1 MALLTIVCRRRPVID
16 EAPILYK
23 IYDGKISKTMDFGA
37 FVSLEGVKGR
47 REGLV
52 HVSQLKVS
60 KSKSHMKATRLT

>member
-1 MALLTIVCRRRPVID
+1 M
-16 EAPILYK
+16 LYK

-52 HVSQLKVS
+52 HVSQLTVRVGGGQGRG
-60 KSKSHMKATRLT
+60 SHTYIYLVYWQGVKPSRSGA

>member
-1 MALLTIVCRRRPVID
+1 MID

-23 IYDGKISKTMDFGA
+23 IYDGKVSKTMDFGA
-37 FVSLEGVKGR
+37 FVALEGVKGR

-60 KSKSHMKATRLT
+60 HKAIFPAGGWELLDWGGGHLM